1 MKKIQQ
7 FGHLDSN
14 SLVSSTSIA
23 RCAWTVGKSF
33 DDDLYQRQVC
43 GVCKRRWDQ
52 VVRLEDSNAQ
62 LHQVSLLS
70 FLLHADIDDRVNS
83 IEITA
88 VKNFTH
94 ND

>member
-1 MKKIQQ
+1 M
-7 FGHLDSN
+7 
-14 SLVSSTSIA
+14 
-23 RCAWTVGKSF
+23 
-33 DDDLYQRQVC
+33 
-43 GVCKRRWDQ
+43 
-52 VVRLEDSNAQ
+52 VRLEDSNAQ